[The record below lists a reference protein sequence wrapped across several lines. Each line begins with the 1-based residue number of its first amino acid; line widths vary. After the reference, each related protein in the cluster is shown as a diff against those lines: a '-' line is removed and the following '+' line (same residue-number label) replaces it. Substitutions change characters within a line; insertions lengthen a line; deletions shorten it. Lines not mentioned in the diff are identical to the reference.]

1 MCVSF
6 VRLLTAWLVRT
17 WIMEFPPVV
26 VVVVVWWLLL
36 VDCGSTRAAVNEN
49 GLLLEIVR
57 TG

>member
-1 MCVSF
+1 
-6 VRLLTAWLVRT
+6 
-17 WIMEFPPVV
+17 MEFPPVVV